1 MDMLS
6 RFSKTSNLILL
17 SLSLPGL
24 QTNVLSGASK
34 QWYMHGMGYL
44 SWKIIIGHTMHAHS
58 GNHTFAAVCV
68 QECYETLSVGLKVV
82 MDSINAV
89 IGTASITLDDIT
101 YQLEFILGGDL
112 KVIKPV
118 ETCSNTHIILLLQ
131 NLQFL
136 LMMMGL
142 NEAHCLCM
150 VSCAL
155 QGYFLLEPTRPSF
168 SSQEGSVH
176 LPTY

>member
-1 MDMLS
+1 MVHAWHGV
-6 RFSKTSNLILL
+6 LIMED
-17 SLSLPGL
+17 
-24 QTNVLSGASK
+24 
-34 QWYMHGMGYL
+34 YYYY
-44 SWKIIIGHTMHAHS
+44 IGHTMHAHS

-89 IGTASITLDDIT
+89 IGTSSITLDDIT

-131 NLQFL
+131 NLQFLL